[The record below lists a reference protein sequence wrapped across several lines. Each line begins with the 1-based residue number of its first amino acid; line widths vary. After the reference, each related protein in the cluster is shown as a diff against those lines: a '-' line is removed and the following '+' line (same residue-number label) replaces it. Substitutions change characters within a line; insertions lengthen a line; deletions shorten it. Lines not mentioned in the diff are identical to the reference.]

1 MLTSVVP
8 FNSRMGFL
16 CVTDQ
21 LSIVKHRWNGD
32 SKNYGVFRIPD
43 AKWLRTVI
51 ISSDDEKVVILA
63 TPDGSAVE
71 IYGALVS
78 DIAKAKKLAIST
90 KIRYDPMYDTAFI
103 RESGNCMEICIT
115 SLEDKQTYSFDLRYL
130 FDL

>member
-1 MLTSVVP
+1 M
-8 FNSRMGFL
+8 
-16 CVTDQ
+16 
-21 LSIVKHRWNGD
+21 SIFKHRLNDDWTD
-32 SKNYGVFRIPD
+32 YGVFRIPD

-51 ISSDDEKVVILA
+51 ISSDDEKVVILS
-63 TPDGSAVE
+63 TPDGRDVE

-103 RESGNCMEICIT
+103 RENGNYMKICIT
-115 SLEDKQTYSFDLRYL
+115 SLKDKQTYSFDLRNL